1 MSKISIERNGNFF
14 GPYTESQLAY
24 YIENNK
30 VLLNDIARIDSNPET
45 MTLAKAM
52 KKCNWRIPRAKNPWE
67 SFKKTGIDFIFPWQE
82 LKSMHWLHE
91 RRFLLLALIGLLPLG
106 ILLLT
111 GGAVAYIAIAAYF
124 SVLWGM
130 FFFCIFKTDQVKLKE
145 CCRCFLVTALIS
157 TTALLIIHA
166 FGLLAV
172 AGAMADSKHFIIR
185 FIGMFF
191 AAGVPEEICKAA
203 VIFWLVRRKGVIC
216 VPQTIVLYGLFS
228 GLGFG
233 INEGVCYQLGINHEQ
248 GVDGAY
254 FLNVL
259 RLTSLPFLHATWCG
273 ISSYFIAFAAL
284 VPMHRKGLWCIAIL
298 LPATIHALY
307 NSMPQWACLLPAS
320 LGVILFTIYLTNAKN
335 MKQKLT

>member
-1 MSKISIERNGNFF
+1 MAKISIERNGNVF

-24 YIENNK
+24 YIVNNK
-30 VLLNDIARIDSNPET
+30 VLLNDIARIDSDPET
-45 MTLAKAM
+45 MTVTKAM
-52 KKCNWRIPRAKNPWE
+52 KKCKWRIPRTKNPLE
-67 SFKKTGIDFIFPWQE
+67 SFKKIGIDFIFPWNE
-82 LKSMHWLHE
+82 IKSMHWLHE

-111 GGAVAYIAIAAYF
+111 DGAVAYIAIATYF

-130 FFFCIFKTDQVKLKE
+130 FFFYIFKTDQVKLKE

-157 TTALLIIHA
+157 TTILLIIHVS
-166 FGLLAV
+166 GLLVV
-172 AGAMADSKHFIIR
+172 ARAMADSKQFFFR

-191 AAGVPEEICKAA
+191 AAGIPEEICKAA
-203 VIFWLVRRKGVIC
+203 VIFWLVRRKGVVC

-233 INEGVCYQLGINHEQ
+233 INEGVCYQLGINREQ
-248 GVDGAY
+248 GVDSAY
-254 FLNVL
+254 FLNIL

-284 VPMHRKGLWCIAIL
+284 VPMHRIGLWCIAIL

-307 NSMPQWACLLPAS
+307 NSMPHWTCLFPAT
-320 LGVILFTIYLTNAKN
+320 LGVIIFTIYLTNAKN
-335 MKQKLT
+335 MKQKIT